1 MERAPVCLSNP
12 LLEEDSFIDQPRSL
26 VDASRSSHD
35 YHLESRQQELFEQ
48 FRPLVGSLMRRYG
61 STPELRK
68 DLKGEIYYQFRQLVD
83 SYDLDRGI
91 PIAAYLTRMLSQR
104 IFNYVRDYWRGESR
118 YVHLEPE
125 ILEGTLS
132 DDVCI
137 QDGCAEALQAQEI
150 LNALPSV
157 IAALPHRQ
165 RLVLVWRYYEE
176 RSFGDIA
183 ADLGVQPAT
192 ARSLLRHA
200 ICSLRTRMS
209 QQGLT
214 G

>member
-1 MERAPVCLSNP
+1 VERATKCMTAPD
-12 LLEEDSFIDQPRSL
+12 LLDDELAPTSSGDHDSRDGGRP
-26 VDASRSSHD
+26 
-35 YHLESRQQELFEQ
+35 YGLESERQELYEQ
-48 FRPLVGSLMRRYG
+48 FRPLVGTLMRRYG

-68 DLKGEIYYQFRQLVD
+68 DLQGEIYYQFRQLVD
-83 SYDLDRGI
+83 SYDLERGI

-125 ILEGTLS
+125 VLEGILVS
-132 DDVCI
+132 PPREHDGWDD
-137 QDGCAEALQAQEI
+137 ALQAEDV

-157 IAALPHRQ
+157 IAGLPHRQ

-176 RSFGDIA
+176 RSFEEIA
-183 ADLGVQPAT
+183 ADLAIQPAT

-200 ICSLRTRMS
+200 INSLRTRLA
-209 QQGLT
+209 QQGISA
-214 G
+214 